1 MIGELSALSAA
12 FLWAFTS
19 YVFTSAT
26 NRLGTIQLNIDRMA
40 YASLLLLITIGIFG
54 LNTDVSWLQVFYLTI
69 SGIIGL
75 ILGDSFLFKAFTEMG
90 PRLTILVYS
99 SNPAFAA
106 IMAFLV
112 FGETLTIWGIL
123 GIAITLFGISLV
135 ILEKNAHSS
144 SKFSATP
151 KGLFLAFLGAIGQA
165 GGLIFAKMAFNE
177 GDIHSLVATLVRIG
191 SAVVIMLPIALIFR
205 RYKNPFK
212 LYYNDRK
219 SFQLVSIGSV
229 IGPYLGISLS
239 FIAITHTNIGIASTL
254 LSTVPIV
261 MIPLNYFIY
270 KEKLSYKSVI
280 GAFIA
285 VGGVSILFL
294 I

>member
-1 MIGELSALSAA
+1 MSALSAA

-40 YASLLLLITIGIFG
+40 YASVLLLITIGIFG
-54 LNTDVSWLQVFYLTI
+54 LNTEVSFLQIFYLTI

-75 ILGDSFLFKAFTEMG
+75 ILGDSFLFRAFQEIG

-106 IMAFLV
+106 VLAFLV
-112 FGETLTIWGIL
+112 FGETLSIWGIL
-123 GIAITLFGISLV
+123 GIVITLFGISLV
-135 ILEKNAHSS
+135 IMEKNNGRSQHNAN
-144 SKFSATP
+144 F

-165 GGLIFAKMAFNE
+165 GGLIFAKLAFNE

-191 SAVVIMLPIALIFR
+191 SAVLIMLPIALIFR

-239 FIAITHTNIGIASTL
+239 FIAITNTNIGIASTL

-261 MIPLNYFIY
+261 MLPLNYYIY
-270 KEKLSYKSVI
+270 KEKLSYKSII

>member
-1 MIGELSALSAA
+1 MIGELLPLRAE
-12 FLWAFTS
+12 FFWPFIS

-40 YASLLLLITIGIFG
+40 YASVLLLITIGIFG
-54 LNTDVSWLQVFYLTI
+54 LNTEVSFLQIFYLTI

-75 ILGDSFLFKAFTEMG
+75 ILGDSFLFKAFQEIG

-106 IMAFLV
+106 ILAFLV
-112 FGETLTIWGIL
+112 FGETLNIWGIL
-123 GIAITLFGISLV
+123 GIVITLFGISLV
-135 ILEKNAHSS
+135 IMEKNNGRSQHSAN
-144 SKFSATP
+144 F

-165 GGLIFAKMAFNE
+165 GGLIFAKLAFNE

-191 SAVVIMLPIALIFR
+191 SAVLIMLPIALIFK

-212 LYYNDRK
+212 LYYQDRK

-239 FIAITHTNIGIASTL
+239 FIAITNTNIGIASTL

-261 MIPLNYFIY
+261 MLPLNYYIY
-270 KEKLSYKSVI
+270 KEKLSYKSII

>member
-40 YASLLLLITIGIFG
+40 YASVLLLITIGIFG
-54 LNTDVSWLQVFYLTI
+54 LNTEVSFLQIFYLTI

-75 ILGDSFLFKAFTEMG
+75 ILGDSFLFKAFQEIG

-106 IMAFLV
+106 ILAFLV
-112 FGETLTIWGIL
+112 FGETLNIWGIL
-123 GIAITLFGISLV
+123 GIVITLFGISLV
-135 ILEKNAHSS
+135 IMEKNNGRSQHSAN
-144 SKFSATP
+144 F

-165 GGLIFAKMAFNE
+165 GGLIFAKLAFNE

-191 SAVVIMLPIALIFR
+191 SAVLIMLPIALIFK

-212 LYYNDRK
+212 LYYQDRK

-239 FIAITHTNIGIASTL
+239 FIAITNTNIGIASTL

-261 MIPLNYFIY
+261 MLPLNYYIY
-270 KEKLSYKSVI
+270 KEKLSYKSII